1 MVEHKININ
10 PEKRIK
16 AIKVRNTKPG
26 TTATLLAASIKTAI
40 PTGISNVNNDS
51 EAQVVGI
58 YTIDGL
64 RLTAPVKGI
73 NILKLSN
80 GTMKKVFIK

>member
-1 MVEHKININ
+1 ML
-10 PEKRIK
+10 
-16 AIKVRNTKPG
+16 NTKPG